1 MKAKIIAAAVLML
14 FCVATQAQDRSAR
27 EGWFE
32 KPMAEGDSLF
42 VPPGIPSRAVA
53 GESAKVLA
61 LNAYVIDPNHPQETF
76 NWIKISAVSGIN
88 LQAYFTGLTTTQV
101 RIHFTV
107 IGPQYYVYTTSYY
120 AASYGKVNTV
130 WNFVPKATLNKKGIY
145 RLVAVVEPK
154 AEGSGE
160 SLVASSIFRIY

>member
-1 MKAKIIAAAVLML
+1 MKEKMILVAVLL
-14 FCVATQAQDRSAR
+14 VAVSALGAQDRSAR

-32 KPMAEGDSLF
+32 KPAAEGDSLF

-53 GESAKVLA
+53 GESPKAMA

-76 NWIKISAVSGIN
+76 NWIKISSVSGVN
-88 LQAYFTGLTTTQV
+88 LQAYFTGLTTTQA

-107 IGPQYYVYTTSYY
+107 IGPQYYEYTTSYCP
-120 AASYGKVNTV
+120 ASYGKVNTV

-145 RLVAVVEPK
+145 RIVAVLEPK

-160 SLVASSIFRIY
+160 SLVASSIFRLY

>member
-1 MKAKIIAAAVLML
+1 MKAKIILLAVVL
-14 FCVATQAQDRSAR
+14 VALSGLQAQDRSAR
-27 EGWFE
+27 EGCFE
-32 KPMAEGDSLF
+32 KPAAEGDPLF

-76 NWIKISAVSGIN
+76 NWIKISAVTGVN
-88 LQAYFTGLTTTQV
+88 LQAYFTGLTTTQA

-107 IGPQYYVYTTSYY
+107 IGPQFYEYTTDYY
-120 AASYGKVNTV
+120 AAAYGKVNTV
-130 WNFVPKATLNKKGIY
+130 WNFVPKAKLNKKGIY
-145 RLVAVVEPK
+145 RIVAVLEPK

-160 SLVASSIFRIY
+160 SLVATSIFRLY

>member
-1 MKAKIIAAAVLML
+1 MKTKIVLLAVLMIVVSGL
-14 FCVATQAQDRSAR
+14 QAQDRSAG
-27 EGWFE
+27 EGCFE
-32 KPMAEGDSLF
+32 KPAAEGDPLF

-76 NWIKISAVSGIN
+76 NWIKISAVTGIN

-107 IGPQYYVYTTSYY
+107 IGPQYFEHLSSWYP
-120 AASYGKVNTV
+120 ASYGKVNTV
-130 WNFVPKATLNKKGIY
+130 WKFVPKASLNKKGIY
-145 RLVAVVEPK
+145 RIVAVVEPK

-160 SLVASSIFRIY
+160 SLVATSIFRLY